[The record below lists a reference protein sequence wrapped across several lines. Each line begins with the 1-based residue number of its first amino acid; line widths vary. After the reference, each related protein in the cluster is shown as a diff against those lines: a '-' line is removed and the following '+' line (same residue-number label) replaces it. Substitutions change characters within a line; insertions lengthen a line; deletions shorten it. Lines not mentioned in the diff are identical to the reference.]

1 MNKTRRRF
9 VIEYVADILGYQNG
23 SRDINRHVDDE
34 DKLTKCF
41 TDSDHKYRNGTFTV
55 FCRIQLNIF
64 TKAAGGRAA
73 PAPESSRQGGGAYGY
88 IYRIISVRNYDLRR
102 YNLSVICK

>member
-1 MNKTRRRF
+1 MNLLRYLSIRKKNNRRPGR
-9 VIEYVADILGYQNG
+9 
-23 SRDINRHVDDE
+23 
-34 DKLTKCF
+34 
-41 TDSDHKYRNGTFTV
+41 
-55 FCRIQLNIF
+55 QLNTF

-88 IYRIISVRNYDLRR
+88 IYRIISVRNHDLRR